1 MPKRKRNAPKKSLA
15 VALWKSIDLPQE
27 LWEQIV
33 SALDLPCLVI
43 CGSLAKANTDHW
55 FCFYVK
61 RLLPKK
67 KLLAI
72 RRALYRIS
80 VPHYTRRQTKGFP
93 DHAKNLLK
101 CFSKACPPSVLPH
114 AISDAIGSDVP
125 LFKIQGPNLRK
136 IPGGFEIQGLG
147 DQPRYKWGDDRKAA
161 GFIVSIK
168 IMLPIHVGNN
178 KFSPKD
184 YTIRIYQINNQAK
197 KFHPIGY
204 LLFSFFKKFRF
215 TVILYGSTTWTH
227 GPTEPWSRGPKKSV
241 LSFEVMQR
249 N

>member
-1 MPKRKRNAPKKSLA
+1 M
-15 VALWKSIDLPQE
+15 ALWKSIDLPCE
-27 LWEQIV
+27 LWEHIV
-33 SALDLPCLVI
+33 SDLDLPSLVI
-43 CGSLAKANTDHW
+43 CGSLGKATTDHW

-61 RLLPKK
+61 RLLPKR
-67 KLLAI
+67 KLLTI

-114 AISDAIGSDVP
+114 AIRDALASDVP
-125 LFKIQGPNLRK
+125 LFNLGPTRRK

-147 DQPRYKWGDDRKAA
+147 DQPLFKWGKDRKDA
-161 GFIVSIK
+161 GFIVSVK

-184 YTIRIYQINNQAK
+184 YTIRIYQVRNKLN
-197 KFHPIGY
+197 KFHPMGQ

-215 TVILYGSTTWTH
+215 TVVLYGSTTWSH
-227 GPTEPWSRGPKKSV
+227 GPKESVWSRRPKESI
-241 LSFEVMQR
+241 LSFKVMQR

>member
-27 LWEQIV
+27 LWEHIV
-33 SALDLPCLVI
+33 YALDLACLVI
-43 CGSLAKANTDHW
+43 CASLAKATTNHW

-61 RLLPKK
+61 HLLPKK

-80 VPHYTRRQTKGFP
+80 IPHFTRIQTKGFP

-101 CFSKACPPSVLPH
+101 CFSKGCRPNLLPH
-114 AISDAIGSDVP
+114 VIRDALESCTYVFMIGPVR
-125 LFKIQGPNLRK
+125 RK

-147 DQPRYKWGDDRKAA
+147 NNKPCYKGGTGGVA
-161 GFIVSIK
+161 GFIVSVK
-168 IMLPIHVGNN
+168 IMLPVHVGNN

-184 YTIRIYQINNQAK
+184 YTIRIYQVRNTEDTT
-197 KFHPIGY
+197 FHLMGT

-215 TVILYGSTTWTH
+215 TVILYGSTTWNH
-227 GPTEPWSRGPKKSV
+227 GPTEPWSRGPKESV
-241 LSFEVMQR
+241 LSFKVMQK